1 MEISSFQYYLIIL
14 FVILIIIFIFVFRQF
29 LRTRKEELNL
39 VKFEQKGLDSLNKAT
54 ELYEFGSI
62 QIKKRLYTE
71 ATKTF
76 LKAVENYE
84 NEPNEAKAII
94 EDALGF
100 SYAAKSEFKKA
111 IKQYNKAIKFF
122 PEYTVALNNLAS
134 AQQRLLEYD
143 MAYATYKKVIEIDPN
158 NKTAIK
164 KSKEIEKRN
173 NYSPYKGIKDKGF
186 KK

>member
-1 MEISSFQYYLIIL
+1 MEISSFKSYLIIL
-14 FVILIIIFIFVFRQF
+14 FIVLIIISVFVFRQF

-39 VKFEQKGLDSLNKAT
+39 VKFEQKGLDSLTKAS

-62 QIKKRLYTE
+62 QIKKRLYEE

-76 LKAVENYE
+76 LKAVEYYE
-84 NEPNEAKAII
+84 NEPDEAKAII
-94 EDALGF
+94 DNALGF
-100 SYAAKSEFKKA
+100 SFAAQNEFKKA
-111 IKQYNKAIKFF
+111 IKHYNSAIKFL

-134 AQQRLLEYD
+134 AQQRLLEYSS
-143 MAYATYKKVIEIDPN
+143 AFATYKKVLAIDPN
-158 NKTAIK
+158 NKTALK

-186 KK
+186 

>member
-1 MEISSFQYYLIIL
+1 MEISSFQSYLIIL
-14 FVILIIIFIFVFRQF
+14 FLVLIIISVFVFRQF

-39 VKFEQKGLDSLNKAT
+39 VKFEQKGLDSLTKAS

-76 LKAVENYE
+76 KKAVENYE

-94 EDALGF
+94 ENALGF
-100 SYAAKSEFKKA
+100 SYAAQNKFKKA
-111 IKQYNKAIKFF
+111 IKHYNSAIKFL

-143 MAYATYKKVIEIDPN
+143 LAYATYKKVLIIDPN
-158 NKTAIK
+158 NQTAIK
-164 KSKEIEKRN
+164 KSKELEKRK
-173 NYSPYKGIKDKGF
+173 NYAPYKGIKDKGF
-186 KK
+186 

>member
-1 MEISSFQYYLIIL
+1 MGISSFQSYLIIL
-14 FVILIIIFIFVFRQF
+14 FVVLIIISIFVFRQF

-39 VKFEQKGLDSLNKAT
+39 VKFEQKGLDSLTKAS

-62 QIKKRLYTE
+62 QIKKRLYKE

-76 LKAVENYE
+76 LKAVEYYE

-94 EDALGF
+94 ENALGF
-100 SYAAKSEFKKA
+100 SYAAQNEFKKA
-111 IKQYNKAIKFF
+111 IKHYNSAIKSL
-122 PEYTVALNNLAS
+122 PKYIIALNNLAS
-134 AQQRLLEYD
+134 AQQRLLEYEL
-143 MAYATYKKVIEIDPN
+143 AYETYRKVLVIDPS

-186 KK
+186 

>member
-1 MEISSFQYYLIIL
+1 MEISSFQSYLIIL
-14 FVILIIIFIFVFRQF
+14 FIILTIISVFVFRQF

-39 VKFEQKGLDSLNKAT
+39 VRFEQKGLNSLTKAS

-71 ATKTF
+71 ATKSF
-76 LKAVENYE
+76 LKAVEYYE

-94 EDALGF
+94 QNALGF
-100 SYAAKSEFKKA
+100 SYAAQNEYKKA
-111 IKQYNKAIKFF
+111 IKHYNLAIESLPK
-122 PEYTVALNNLAS
+122 YTVALNNLAS

-143 MAYATYKKVIEIDPN
+143 SAYSTYKKVLVIDAN

-164 KSKEIEKRN
+164 KSKELEKRN
-173 NYSPYKGIKDKGF
+173 NYAPYKGIKDKGF
-186 KK
+186 